1 MAAMLASAQGI
12 SHTLEHLF
20 HQKQEITIGRNP
32 SNTIVLNATISPE
45 KAIPDSLVLQLSR
58 HHARLAVKHGE
69 LQIMDNGTLN
79 GTFINNLRIPAKTWR
94 VLKNGDVISLGG

>member
-1 MAAMLASAQGI
+1 MLASAQGA
-12 SHTLEHLF
+12 SHALQRLF
-20 HQKQEITIGRNP
+20 HQKQEISIGRNP

-45 KAIPDSLVLQLSR
+45 RPIPDSLVLQLSR
-58 HHARLAVKHGE
+58 QHAKLTVKDGE

-79 GTFINNLRIPAKTWR
+79 GTFINNLRIPAKSWR